1 MVKKSNFNT
10 DLLKINQRVAS
21 GMVKKWLL
29 VLLAGIFLVGCGRA
43 NVSEPTAT
51 VQAKS
56 VTQEQIYEAMK
67 ILATDA
73 YEYGL
78 GEYPN
83 SDGQTTNFCIR
94 YIMGRQSEKIK
105 NKKIAIADVQ
115 DVAKKFLGKE
125 IQNPKSTDT
134 YQYADDMYTMVPYGR
149 EEETKFVVDV
159 IKPISQNTYL
169 LEGSV
174 YDVPSR
180 FNRNSS
186 AKVFEI
192 KVTFV
197 LTPAQSTP
205 VVILDYKMN
214 KVAKVSTN
222 NDAEEAKQLLFEYMP
237 KWQEMLKQGKHSI
250 QLKSG
255 EEAYSR
261 FVVEDKGRQ
270 GESFVFHVYNMIE
283 YPNGSGHTATIGWYK
298 VNLTAREIYDTVLNK
313 KVY

>member
-1 MVKKSNFNT
+1 
-10 DLLKINQRVAS
+10 
-21 GMVKKWLL
+21 MVKKWLL

-43 NVSEPTAT
+43 GVSESPATA
-51 VQAKS
+51 QAKS
-56 VTQEQIYEAMK
+56 FTQEQVYEAMK

-78 GEYPN
+78 GEYPT
-83 SDGQTTNFCIR
+83 SDEQTTNFCIR

-115 DVAKKFLGKE
+115 AVAKKFLGKE
-125 IQNPKSTDT
+125 IQNPRSTDA
-134 YQYADDMYTMVPYGR
+134 YQYAGGMYTMVPYGR
-149 EEETKFVVDV
+149 EEETKFVVDA

-169 LEGSV
+169 IEGSV

-197 LTPAQSTP
+197 LTPAEATP
-205 VVILDYKMN
+205 VVILDFKMN
-214 KVAKVSTN
+214 KVAKVSAKN
-222 NDAEEAKQLLFEYMP
+222 EAEEAKQLLFEYMP
-237 KWQEMLKQGKHSI
+237 KWQDMLKQGKHLI

-261 FVVEDKGRQ
+261 CVVEAKGRQ
-270 GESFVFHVYNMIE
+270 GEGYAFHVYNMIE
-283 YPNGSGHTATIGWYK
+283 YHNGSGHTATIGWYK
-298 VNLTAREIYDTVLNK
+298 VNLATREIFDTVLNK